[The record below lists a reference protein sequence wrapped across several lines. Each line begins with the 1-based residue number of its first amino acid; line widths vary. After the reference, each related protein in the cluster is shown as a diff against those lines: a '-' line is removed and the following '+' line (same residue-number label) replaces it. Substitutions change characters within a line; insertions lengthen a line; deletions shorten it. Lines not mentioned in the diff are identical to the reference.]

1 MAPTVYSTPKTKIG
15 YTSKTDQTIFLLN
28 FRAKRF
34 YTKISYT
41 SKYDWP
47 IRHLLDDAEDHIAND
62 AQAAIDKLNAILKK
76 YPDSPRAQY
85 DLIRAIQYRFYE
97 RERDE
102 KISEEQKTEH
112 TLDLIQK
119 FVEIIT
125 QYR

>member
-1 MAPTVYSTPKTKIG
+1 MFKKYPHKIFPSCA
-15 YTSKTDQTIFLLN
+15 YCESNLLIV

-62 AQAAIDKLNAILKK
+62 AQAAVDKLNAILEK
-76 YPDSPRAQY
+76 YPESPRAKY
-85 DLIRAIQYRFYE
+85 DLVRAIQYRFYE
-97 RERDE
+97 RERNE
-102 KISEEQKTEH
+102 KISDEQRNEH
-112 TLDLIQK
+112 TLDLVQK
-119 FVEIIT
+119 FVDIIS